1 MSGLIADIGGT
12 NARFGM
18 VGDDGIT
25 RQVLRLACRDFP
37 TLVDACRHYLTHLGA
52 AEPPRAGAIAV
63 ASPVSGDEVKMTN
76 HIWSFSVEETR
87 RQLGFDTLNVINDFV
102 AIALSLPHLFG
113 DDVVK
118 VGTGEALPHGAIG
131 VLGPGTGLGVSAM
144 IPTGLGWTPLT
155 SEGGHVTAPAFD
167 DREAAVLA
175 AVRRHRLRSGKDDHV
190 SAERVISGPGLVNL
204 YQAIA
209 EVDGVAVDPA
219 ITPPECTR
227 RAIDG
232 SCPIAVNTVAMFSEM
247 LGTIA
252 ANLALTLN
260 ARGGI
265 YIAGGIVPQLGE
277 TFVKSGFRAR
287 FEDKGRFGGYLQSIP
302 TWVVVE
308 PLPAF
313 VGLATLVGGRAAVT
327 HHLPGEISSTTS
339 AEASSASDGG
349 AK

>member
-12 NARFGM
+12 NARFAL

-25 RQVLRLACRDFP
+25 RDVLRLACRDYP
-37 TLVDACRHYLTHLGA
+37 TLLDACSHYLAQTGGA
-52 AEPPRAGAIAV
+52 ERPRAAAIAV
-63 ASPVSGDEVKMTN
+63 ASPVAGDEVKMTN
-76 HIWSFSVEETR
+76 HVWSFSIEETR
-87 RQLGFDTLNVINDFV
+87 RRLGLDNLAVINDFV

-113 DDVVK
+113 EDVAK
-118 VGTGEALPHGAIG
+118 IGAGEAQPHAATG

-175 AVRRHRLRSGKDDHV
+175 VVRRHRREAGKDEHV
-190 SAERVISGPGLVNL
+190 SSERVISGPGLVNL
-204 YQAIA
+204 YRAIA
-209 EVDGVAVDPA
+209 EVDGQSADPA
-219 ITPPECTR
+219 ITPAECTR
-227 RAIDG
+227 RAING
-232 SCPIAVNTVAMFSEM
+232 SCTIAVKTLAMFSEV

-252 ANLALTLN
+252 ADLALTLN

-265 YIAGGIVPQLGE
+265 YIAGGIVPQLGD
-277 TFVKSGFRAR
+277 TFIKSGFRAR

-327 HHLPGEISSTTS
+327 HRMPGETP
-339 AEASSASDGG
+339 GG
-349 AK
+349 APGPVR